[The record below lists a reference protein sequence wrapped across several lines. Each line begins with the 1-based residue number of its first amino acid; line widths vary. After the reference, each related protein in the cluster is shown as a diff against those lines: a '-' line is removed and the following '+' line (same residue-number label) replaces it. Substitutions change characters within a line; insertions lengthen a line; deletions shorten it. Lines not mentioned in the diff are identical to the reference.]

1 MRAATASRGWDN
13 GSRMN
18 HSGQI
23 LRANIYELVATRLM
37 DYIAS
42 QELHPGEPIP
52 TERELAEMYGVGR
65 SSVREGL
72 RMLESHGVVRPT
84 GKAQFVVGD
93 YGELLVPSLQ
103 MLVSLGQTD
112 LAQVTSLRS
121 VLEVEAAGLAAEL
134 RSDED
139 LEAMQ
144 RHSDAFEAAL
154 AGDAETVLE
163 HDLAFHMA
171 VVRASK
177 NNALLAA
184 AVGVRAAV
192 ERFLAGAFR
201 PMEEAAPQHRAIL
214 KAIREGDSKKAR
226 AKMRLHMDW
235 IVETLPPAGPAQS
248 RDRVRTRGSLK

>member
-1 MRAATASRGWDN
+1 M
-13 GSRMN
+13 
-18 HSGQI
+18 HPSGQI

-42 QELHPGEPIP
+42 HELHPGDPIP

-84 GKAQFVVGD
+84 GKAQFVVGE

-103 MLVSLGQTD
+103 MLVGLGQTD

-121 VLEVEAAGLAAEL
+121 ILEIEAAGLAAEL

-139 LEAMQ
+139 LEAMEQ
-144 RHSDAFEAAL
+144 HADAFEAAL
-154 AGDAETVLE
+154 AGNAETVLE

-171 VVRASK
+171 IVRASK

-192 ERFLAGAFR
+192 ERFLAGTFR
-201 PMEEAAPQHRAIL
+201 PMEAAAPQHRAIL
-214 KAIREGDSKKAR
+214 KAIRQGDGKEAR
-226 AKMRLHMDW
+226 TTMRRHMEW
-235 IVETLPPAGPAQS
+235 IVETLPPAASAPS
-248 RDRVRTRGSLK
+248 LDRVRTRGSLK